1 MFIDG
6 IFHSVARL
14 KIFTIF
20 NESTL
25 KNHDLIIKNLLTN
38 NKMTLKVHFGPLMRL
53 YLSTYYKLESNY
65 SMILIK
71 FDTSE
76 GGKVIFEFN

>member
-1 MFIDG
+1 M
-6 IFHSVARL
+6 
-14 KIFTIF
+14 
-20 NESTL
+20 
-25 KNHDLIIKNLLTN
+25 
-38 NKMTLKVHFGPLMRL
+38 KVHFGPLMRL

-76 GGKVIFEFN
+76 GGKVISKFN

>member
-1 MFIDG
+1 
-6 IFHSVARL
+6 
-14 KIFTIF
+14 
-20 NESTL
+20 
-25 KNHDLIIKNLLTN
+25 
-38 NKMTLKVHFGPLMRL
+38 MRL

-76 GGKVIFEFN
+76 GEKVIFEFNQMVELAKK